1 MKILVA
7 GAGGFIGGHL
17 TKKLASEGHEVTS
30 LDIKNKNEWHQHTE
44 GVKEVTSD
52 MRDFNSCGIVAV
64 GKDRIYNLA
73 CNMGGMGFIQNNHVD
88 CLESVLIQTN
98 FVRVMR
104 EMSDTKEIFYSSSAC
119 AYPEDIQE
127 DVDSVALKESD
138 AYPAN
143 PQDGYGW
150 EKIFSEIITQYGIK
164 DCGINPRIF
173 RFHNCYGPYGTWE
186 GGREKAPA
194 AMCRKVI
201 EAKLSGNHDIEIWGD
216 GEQTRTFMY
225 IDDCITG
232 IEKIWQSDYTDPLNL
247 GSDEQV
253 TVNQLVDIAEEL
265 GGIKL
270 KRNYDLSKP
279 QGVRGRNSDNTLIKE
294 VLGWS
299 PSIPLKDGMEKTY
312 KWIYDEVKK
321 SL

>member
-1 MKILVA
+1 MKTLIA
-7 GAGGFIGGHL
+7 GAGGFIAGYL
-17 TKKLASEGHEVTS
+17 TKKMAAEGHEITAV
-30 LDIKNKNEWHQHTE
+30 DIKKKDEWHQRTE
-44 GVKEVTSD
+44 GVEEVVAD
-52 MRDFNSCGIVAV
+52 MRDKNSCRRVMA

-98 FVRVMR
+98 FITCMR
-104 EMSDTKEIFYSSSAC
+104 EMSKPKEIFYSSSAC
-119 AYPEDIQE
+119 AYPEGIQSS
-127 DVDSVALKESD
+127 VDSASLKESD
-138 AYPAN
+138 AFPAN

-150 EKIFSEIITQYGIK
+150 EKLFSEIITKYSIK
-164 DCGINPRIF
+164 DCGVNPRIF
-173 RFHNCYGPYGTWE
+173 RFHNCYGPHGTWE

-232 IEKIWQSDYTDPLNL
+232 IEKIWESDYTDPLNL

-253 TVNQLVDIAEEL
+253 TVNQLVDVAEEL
-265 GGIKL
+265 GGVKL
-270 KRNYDLSKP
+270 NRCYDLSKP

-294 VLGWS
+294 VLVWA
-299 PSIPLKDGMEKTY
+299 PSTPLKEGMEKTY
-312 KWIYDEVKK
+312 AWIYDQMVN
-321 SL
+321 